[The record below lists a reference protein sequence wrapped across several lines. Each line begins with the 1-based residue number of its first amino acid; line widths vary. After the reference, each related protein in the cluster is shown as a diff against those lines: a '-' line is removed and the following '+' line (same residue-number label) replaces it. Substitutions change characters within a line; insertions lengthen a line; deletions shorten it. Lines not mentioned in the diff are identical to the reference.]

1 MSLAAVLSLV
11 LRHSRLPLVY
21 LRTFP
26 YQGTYFT
33 LLSSFFLVFYFEI
46 L

>member
-1 MSLAAVLSLV
+1 MSLAAVLSLA

-26 YQGTYFT
+26 YQGTYLT
-33 LLSSFFLVFYFEI
+33 PLSSFFFSFLF
-46 L
+46 